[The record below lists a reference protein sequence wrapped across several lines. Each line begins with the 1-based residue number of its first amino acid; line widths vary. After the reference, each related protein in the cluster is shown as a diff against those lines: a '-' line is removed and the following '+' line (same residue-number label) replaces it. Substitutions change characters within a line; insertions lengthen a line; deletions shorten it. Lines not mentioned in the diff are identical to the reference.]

1 MATPYDDWKANDREG
16 DAWQAQSEAVSLRV
30 SEMHKDP
37 EWIEKA
43 LNEIDCDYT
52 DELMALRVKAQIAP
66 YSKAFDAWADLN
78 NFEAARVAEY
88 LLKFAKAEIEGAR
101 AKRCAQTADM
111 FADKFNGNGD

>member
-16 DAWQAQSEAVSLRV
+16 DAWQAQSEAVSVSL
-30 SEMHKDP
+30 SEMDGSP

-43 LNEIDCDYT
+43 LNEIDCDHT
-52 DELMALRVKAQIAP
+52 EELMALRVNAYLTDEYGPLIA
-66 YSKAFDAWADLN
+66 YEKSRL
-78 NFEAARVAEY
+78 AEY

-101 AKRCAQTADM
+101 ATRCAQTADM